1 MADITEKPNKGRGAL
16 GFIFVTVLIDTMGLG
31 IIIPI
36 LPSLLEQLGHVG
48 VSMASQYSGYL
59 TFTYATMQFICAP
72 ILGNLSDRYG
82 RRPVL
87 LISLLG
93 FGIDYLFMGFA
104 PSIFW
109 LFIGRFIAGVAGA
122 STTTA
127 TAYISDV
134 SSGDKRAA
142 NFGLIGAATGL
153 GFILGIGLGGFL
165 GGVFIRLPFFVA
177 GGLAFINAIYGY
189 FVLPE
194 SLDLKNRRRF
204 QFKRAN
210 PIGSLFRLRH
220 YSTAVSTLITAY
232 TIVYIG
238 QKAVESVLP
247 FYVVE
252 KFKWNETSI
261 GALGIFLGLLIV
273 GVQGGLVRWTIP
285 KFGLRKNILAGIAFY
300 GIGLVLISFN
310 NTPWLMYIV
319 MIPYCIGGIG
329 GTAMQGFIS
338 EHVSA
343 SEQGELQG
351 ALTSLVSLTTIIGPL
366 MMTSVFHHFTSKESL
381 VYFPGAPFLLGAVM
395 MAISVLLTIRS
406 FKKKEKILLPT
417 DAATQAH

>member
-1 MADITEKPNKGRGAL
+1 MTDTKEKPNKGRGAL

-31 IIIPI
+31 IIVPI
-36 LPSLLEQLGHVG
+36 LPSLLEKLGHVN

-59 TFTYATMQFICAP
+59 TFTYATMQFVCAP

-134 SSGDKRAA
+134 STGDKRAA

-204 QFKRAN
+204 DIKRAN
-210 PIGSLFRLRH
+210 PVGSLLRLRH
-220 YSTAVSTLITAY
+220 YGTAVSTLITAY

-261 GALGIFLGLLIV
+261 GELGIFLGLLIV

-285 KFGLRKNILAGIAFY
+285 KFGLRKNIMAGIAFY

-310 NTPWLMYIV
+310 STPWLMYAF

-329 GTAMQGFIS
+329 GTALQGFIS

-343 SEQGELQG
+343 KEQGELQG
-351 ALTSLVSLTTIIGPL
+351 ALTSLVSVTTIIGPL
-366 MMTSVFHHFTSKESL
+366 LMTSVFHHFTAPSSPY
-381 VYFPGAPFLLGAVM
+381 YFPGAPFLLGAILM
-395 MAISVLLTIRS
+395 GISVVLTIRS
-406 FKKKEKILLPT
+406 FKNNEKNPVPKAVT
-417 DAATQAH
+417 PAH

>member
-1 MADITEKPNKGRGAL
+1 MTATQDQPKSNRKAL
-16 GFIFVTVLIDTMGLG
+16 AFIFITVFIDTLGLG

-36 LPSLLEQLGHVG
+36 LPTLLEQLAHVD

-72 ILGNLSDRYG
+72 ILGNLSDRFG

-87 LISLLG
+87 LLALFG
-93 FGIDYLFMGFA
+93 FGVDYLFMGFA
-104 PSIFW
+104 PTIIW
-109 LFIGRFIAGVAGA
+109 LFIGRFIAGAAGA
-122 STTTA
+122 SSTTA

-142 NFGLIGAATGL
+142 NFGLVGAATGL
-153 GFILGIGLGGFL
+153 GFILGIGMGGFL
-165 GGVFIRLPFFVA
+165 GHVNVRLPFFVA
-177 GGLAFINAIYGY
+177 AGLAFANAVYGY

-194 SLDLKNRRRF
+194 SLTAENRR
-204 QFKRAN
+204 QFEWKRAN

-220 YSTAVSTLITAY
+220 YSLAVSTLITAY

-252 KFKWNETSI
+252 KFKWTESSI
-261 GALGIFLGLLIV
+261 GALGMFLGLLIV

-300 GIGLVLISFN
+300 GIGLVFISIN
-310 NTPWLMYIV
+310 NTAWLMYLV

-329 GTAMQGFIS
+329 GTALQGFIS

-343 SEQGELQG
+343 REQGELQG
-351 ALTSLVSLTTIIGPL
+351 ALTSLVSVTTVIGPL
-366 MMTSVFHHFTSKESL
+366 LMTSVFHRFTAKDAPF
-381 VYFPGAPFLLGAVM
+381 YFPGAPFLLGAILM
-395 MAISVLLTIRS
+395 GIAILLTIRS
-406 FKKKEKILLPT
+406 FKKKDPALIPQE
-417 DAATQAH
+417 ATPNH

>member
-1 MADITEKPNKGRGAL
+1 MAGTTEKPKERRGAL

-36 LPSLLEQLGHVG
+36 LPTLLEQLGHVG

-59 TFTYATMQFICAP
+59 TFTYATMQFVCAP

-87 LISLLG
+87 LFSLLG

-104 PSIFW
+104 PSILW
-109 LFIGRFIAGVAGA
+109 LFVGRFIAGIAGA

-134 SSGDKRAA
+134 SDGDKRAA

-204 QFKRAN
+204 HIKRAN
-210 PIGSLFRLRH
+210 PVGSLLRLRH
-220 YSTAVSTLITAY
+220 YSMAVSTLITAY

-252 KFKWNETSI
+252 KFHWSESSI

-285 KFGLRKNILAGIAFY
+285 KFGLRKNIMAGIAFY

-310 NTPWLMYIV
+310 NTPWLMYVV

-329 GTAMQGFIS
+329 GTALQGFIS
-338 EHVSA
+338 EHVSPK
-343 SEQGELQG
+343 EQGELQG

-366 MMTSVFHHFTSKESL
+366 MMTSIFHRFTTNESKI
-381 VYFPGAPFLLGAVM
+381 YFPGAPFLLGALM
-395 MAISVLLTIRS
+395 MGLAIILTIRS
-406 FKKKEKILLPT
+406 FKKKDPKLLT
-417 DAATQAH
+417 QKAATPIH